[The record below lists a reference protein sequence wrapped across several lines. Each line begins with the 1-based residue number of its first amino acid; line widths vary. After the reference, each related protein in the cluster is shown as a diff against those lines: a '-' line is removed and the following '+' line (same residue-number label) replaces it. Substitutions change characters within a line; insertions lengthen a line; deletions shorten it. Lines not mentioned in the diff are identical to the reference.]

1 MADRPPIAVVHPYW
15 TLWEHTAGPTF
26 RADRLELSRR
36 AAGAFED
43 AFEIAGIDDI
53 ASVEEGRALGARLAA
68 QHPRALLAI
77 VSMAVPPAYLLAAL
91 DALPDVPV
99 VVWALHETGLAGGDL
114 DHGGVTTQG
123 ATVGAPMVTNML
135 SRRQRP
141 FEMVLGRMDDDATR
155 SRVQEALRLA
165 TVASGIGRARLGRI
179 GSPVEGY
186 LHVDLDDV
194 ELREATGIE
203 VVHVDPEEVVT
214 AYREVTAA
222 RVGAL
227 ESEVRAGWRFEE
239 DVEREESLARSLQAA
254 LALEDVV
261 ARHRL
266 DGGAF
271 NCHVPQFRFGDEIG
285 IAPCWG
291 LGRLTSMGIPLTCT
305 GDIVTAVAM
314 LTTKRL
320 GAAALYH
327 ELEAIDYATGELV
340 IANSGEHDLAW
351 RDLPAGENALSVV
364 RRHGHIDLPPPAPPG
379 RKTVCRGVH
388 GWKAIYFRPRSF
400 ARGHSHFLRLKYS
413 SMAPAT
419 TAMKA
424 STAGYAHGQLS
435 SGMLQGPMWGLKFM
449 P

>member
-340 IANSGEHDLAW
+340 IANSGEHDLA
-351 RDLPAGENALSVV
+351 
-364 RRHGHIDLPPPAPPG
+364 
-379 RKTVCRGVH
+379 
-388 GWKAIYFRPRSF
+388 
-400 ARGHSHFLRLKYS
+400 
-413 SMAPAT
+413 
-419 TAMKA
+419 
-424 STAGYAHGQLS
+424 
-435 SGMLQGPMWGLKFM
+435 
-449 P
+449 